1 MIWGLKGHTAR
12 KWLDVDALTEC
23 LFMDENQTAERE
35 VSAWIVHT
43 RFQWDDLYLLI
54 TVGER
59 WTGGVFQVHVHEVEK
74 RIVVH
79 ASVTRT
85 RHRQA

>member
-35 VSAWIVHT
+35 VSA
-43 RFQWDDLYLLI
+43 
-54 TVGER
+54 
-59 WTGGVFQVHVHEVEK
+59 
-74 RIVVH
+74 
-79 ASVTRT
+79 
-85 RHRQA
+85 